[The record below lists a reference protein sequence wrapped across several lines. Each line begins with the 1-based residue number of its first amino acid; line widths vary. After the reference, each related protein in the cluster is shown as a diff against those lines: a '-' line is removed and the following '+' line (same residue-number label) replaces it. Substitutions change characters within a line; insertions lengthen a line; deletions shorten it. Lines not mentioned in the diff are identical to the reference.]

1 MEILLTEDVSGL
13 GDIGE
18 IVKVKSGYA
27 RNFLLPSGF
36 AVEAHSGS
44 SKEIAHKLRQVE
56 AKKKKLKEEAE
67 KSKEDWAKKVITLAL
82 RVGSNNRVFGS
93 ISAKDIAEK
102 LSTAELEIDRR
113 RILLT
118 EPLRKLGEH
127 SVKIKLHAEVI
138 ATFTVKVEATKAT
151 DEEERK
157 ASEEAM
163 IAFDKAKRKK
173 LQKNEGEESEVAAS
187 E

>member
-18 IVKVKSGYA
+18 IIKVKSGYA
-27 RNFLLPSGF
+27 RNYLLPRGF

-56 AKKKKLKEEAE
+56 AKKRKLKEEAE
-67 KSKEDWAKKVITLAL
+67 KSKDAWAKKVITLAL
-82 RVGSNNRVFGS
+82 RMGSNNRVFGS

-102 LSTAELEIDRR
+102 LSQEGAEVDRR

-118 EPLRKLGEH
+118 EPIRKLGDH

-138 ATFTVKVEATKAT
+138 GTFTVKVEATKAT
-151 DEEERK
+151 EAEEKK
-157 ASEEAM
+157 AGEEAM
-163 IAFDKAKRKK
+163 IAFDKAKKK
-173 LQKNEGEESEVAAS
+173 KVEKNSSEVEEAS
-187 E
+187 AE